1 MHSKCIPFFMNVLCT
16 ILQDIMQD
24 TPVAMDGFT
33 YEAEV
38 LREWIES
45 GHDTSPMTNLKLEL
59 CNLLP
64 NYALRSAIQVRS
76 ANKNIEICKLFLT
89 GLHIFFVLFLL
100 IGKIGPR
107 ITPHLPPPP
116 YPTCSN
122 PRVHF
127 VFHYFLC
134 KKINRSY
141 IFLLY

>member
-1 MHSKCIPFFMNVLCT
+1 
-16 ILQDIMQD
+16 MQD

-38 LREWIES
+38 LRERFES

-89 GLHIFFVLFLL
+89 GLHIFL
-100 IGKIGPR
+100 
-107 ITPHLPPPP
+107 
-116 YPTCSN
+116 
-122 PRVHF
+122 
-127 VFHYFLC
+127 YF
-134 KKINRSY
+134 
-141 IFLLY
+141 FF